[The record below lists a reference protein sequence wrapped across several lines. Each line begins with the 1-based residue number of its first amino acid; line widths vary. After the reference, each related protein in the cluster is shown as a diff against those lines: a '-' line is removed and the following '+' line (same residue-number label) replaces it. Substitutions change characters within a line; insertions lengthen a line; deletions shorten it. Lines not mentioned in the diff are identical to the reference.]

1 MEWVTTWINGI
12 SDTWLRIFALAG
24 SVGVVLGAYQM
35 VTGWQAN
42 KRLKRLEAIIPRI
55 ERQEQD
61 ICTLKDLF
69 IQEFGKRTEIQGAFE
84 ANKAEMTASVG
95 VRRKKKP
102 GALLNLLRRLYLKVK
117 DR

>member
-1 MEWVTTWINGI
+1 MEWFTTWINGI

-42 KRLKRLEAIIPRI
+42 KRLKKLEEIIPRI
-55 ERQEQD
+55 ARQEQD
-61 ICTLKDLF
+61 IRTLKDLF

-84 ANKAEMTASVG
+84 ANKAEMTASVS
-95 VRRKKKP
+95 VRRKEKP
-102 GALLNLLRRLYLKVK
+102 VAPLNLLRWLYLKVK
-117 DR
+117 GR